1 MPQVA
6 DLTRFKRRCG
16 KPPKTEIELI
26 LQLKTNISQRKEER
40 KII

>member
-6 DLTRFKRRCG
+6 DLMRFKRRSR

-26 LQLKTNISQRKEER
+26 LQLKTNISQKQ
-40 KII
+40 KKNGK

>member
-26 LQLKTNISQRKEER
+26 LQLKTNISQKQ
-40 KII
+40 KKNGK